1 MNWTDQFSEDE
12 LRAAG
17 LLPEQMRERFTGQLA
32 RLSTYRKTAEGEQL
46 KGSLRAALGIIAK
59 STK

>member
-32 RLSTYRKTAEGEQL
+32 RLSSDRTREGEQL
-46 KGSLRAALGIIAK
+46 KGSLRAALKIIAK